1 MDEKIKPE
9 ISVIICTHNPRKD
22 YLERVLEALRKQT
35 VPLEGWELLVI
46 DNASKENLAESW
58 DLSWHP
64 HGRHVREDQ
73 VGLTHARLRAMREAK
88 SDLLL
93 FLDDDNE
100 VFPDYLE
107 QGLKIAAD
115 WPILGVWG
123 GQWFAEYEK
132 GMPKDWTYDPWSTH
146 FQRDVWS
153 NNYDRES
160 APYGGGMFV
169 RSEVAEEYLNSCQK
183 NSLKNLL
190 DRAGGN
196 LASYGDFDIAF
207 TACDLGLG
215 MGRFLALQITHL
227 IPDARTTP
235 KYCAKIR
242 EDSAYSEILFRFSRG
257 EKIIPESR
265 VEQLVEFY
273 KEFRMRIAG
282 KDIALALAAKKG
294 RKRALAYL
302 KNMNHTHQ

>member
-1 MDEKIKPE
+1 MKPE
-9 ISVIICTHNPRKD
+9 ISVIICTHNPRED
-22 YLERVLEALRKQT
+22 YLRRVLEALKNQT
-35 VPLEGWELLVI
+35 IPLEGWELLVI

-73 VGLTHARLRAMREAK
+73 VGLTHARLRAMREVK

-100 VFPDYLE
+100 VFADYLE
-107 QGLKIAAD
+107 QGLKISTD

-132 GMPKDWTYDPWSTH
+132 GMPKDWIYDPWSTH
-146 FQRDVWS
+146 FKRDVWS
-153 NNYDRES
+153 NNYDREA

-196 LASYGDFDIAF
+196 LASYGDYDIAF

-215 MGRFLALQITHL
+215 MGRFLALKIKHL
-227 IPDARTTP
+227 IPDSRTTT

-257 EKIIPESR
+257 EKIIPKSR
-265 VEQLVEFY
+265 VERLVEFY

-282 KDIALALAAKKG
+282 KDIGLALAAKKG
-294 RKRALAYL
+294 RNRAVAYL
-302 KNMNHTHQ
+302 KNMNPTPQ

>member
-1 MDEKIKPE
+1 MKPE
-9 ISVIICTHNPRKD
+9 ISVIICTHNPRED
-22 YLERVLEALRKQT
+22 YLQRVLEALKKQT
-35 VPLEGWELLVI
+35 IPLERWELMVI
-46 DNASKENLAESW
+46 DNASKDILAERW

-100 VFPDYLE
+100 VYPDYLE
-107 QGLKIAAD
+107 QGLKISFEWA
-115 WPILGVWG
+115 ILGIWG

-132 GMPKDWTYDPWSTH
+132 GMPKDWTFDPWSTH
-146 FQRDVWS
+146 FKRNVWS
-153 NNYDRES
+153 NNYDRDA

-169 RSEVAEEYLNSCQK
+169 RNVVARIYMEASEK
-183 NSLKNLL
+183 NSLKKLL
-190 DRAGGN
+190 GRKGGT
-196 LASYGDFDIAF
+196 LASYEDYDIAF

-215 MGRFLALQITHL
+215 MGRFLALKITHL
-227 IPDARTTP
+227 IPDSRTTP
-235 KYCAKIR
+235 EYCAKIR
-242 EDSAYSEILFRFSRG
+242 EDSAYSEILFRYSRG

-294 RKRALAYL
+294 RNRALAFL
-302 KNMNHTHQ
+302 KNMNPTPQ

>member
-1 MDEKIKPE
+1 MKPE

-22 YLERVLEALRKQT
+22 YLERVLEALKKQT
-35 VPLEGWELLVI
+35 IPLERWELLVI

-64 HGRHVREDQ
+64 NGRHVREDQ

-100 VFPDYLE
+100 VFLDYLE

-115 WPILGVWG
+115 WHILGVWG
-123 GQWFAEYEK
+123 GQWFAEYEN
-132 GMPKDWTYDPWSTH
+132 GMPKGWSFDPWSTH

-153 NNYDRES
+153 NNFDREV

-169 RSEVAEEYLNSCQK
+169 RALVAKEYLNSCQK
-183 NSLKNLL
+183 NPLKNLL

-196 LASYGDFDIAF
+196 LASFGDYDIAF

-215 MGRFLALQITHL
+215 MGRFLALKITHL

-242 EDSAYSEILFRFSRG
+242 EDSAYSEVLFRFSRG
-257 EKIIPESR
+257 ERVVSESR
-265 VEQLVEFY
+265 LEEMVEFY
-273 KEFRMRIAG
+273 KELRMRATG
-282 KDIALALAAKKG
+282 KDISLYLAAKKG
-294 RKRALAYL
+294 KKRALDYL
-302 KNMNHTHQ
+302 KKIKKPAQ